1 MLVLEAIFMD
11 VCQIDLDGSLPNS
24 PPATKNM
31 WEVESL
37 HPQPPVAKR
46 TKNASDP
53 GGSREDQSKEP
64 VKTLKLVCFEIKTKE
79 DIGTS

>member
-1 MLVLEAIFMD
+1 MKLLL
-11 VCQIDLDGSLPNS
+11 QIDLDGSSPNS
-24 PPATKNM
+24 PPATKSM

-53 GGSREDQSKEP
+53 GGSPEDQSKEP
-64 VKTLKLVCFEIKTKE
+64 VKTLKLLGFEIKTKE